1 MRPSLRF
8 VRLLQKGFPNRFL
21 LAKLTH
27 YPVFRK
33 ILDKMLFDKTNLT
46 ILPKDNIVE
55 ITLNKKIEPLE
66 NIVVPSKV
74 VEYFIEN
81 SSTHFIMD
89 FCLCKDA
96 MKCKHYPIDLGCLF
110 MGDAAKNIPKELGKL
125 VSKKEALAHVEKCR
139 KAGLVHL
146 IGRDKIDQTW
156 LGVGT
161 KLPLITVCNCCNCCC
176 LWKMQSHL
184 YETLS
189 SRVKGMPGV
198 KIVKNDKCTGCGA
211 CTEGIC
217 FVDNIKLKDGLVEI
231 DKNCLACGR
240 CVEIC
245 PNDAIELVIEDN
257 DFINKTIERINKA
270 VS

>member
-8 VRLLQKGFPNRFL
+8 VRLLEKNFPKRFL

-27 YPVFRK
+27 YPIIRK

-66 NIVVPSKV
+66 SIVVPSKV
-74 VEYFIEN
+74 VEYFIN
-81 SSTHFIMD
+81 KSNYHFIMD
-89 FCLCKDA
+89 FCLCKEA
-96 MKCKHYPIDLGCLF
+96 MQCKNYPIELGCLF
-110 MGDAAKNIPKELGKL
+110 MGDAARKIPNELGKL
-125 VSKKEALAHVEKCR
+125 VTKKEALAHVEKCR
-139 KAGLVHL
+139 KAGLLHL

-184 YETLS
+184 DAKLS
-189 SRVKGMPGV
+189 SKVKGMPGV
-198 KIVKNDKCTGCGA
+198 KIVSYKKCTGCGT

-217 FVDNIKLKDGLVEI
+217 FVNNIKLKDGLVDI
-231 DKNCLACGR
+231 GNNCLACGR

-245 PNDAIELVIEDN
+245 PNNAIELIIEDD
-257 DFINKTIERINKA
+257 DFINKTIERISKA
-270 VS
+270 VN

>member
-1 MRPSLRF
+1 
-8 VRLLQKGFPNRFL
+8 
-21 LAKLTH
+21 
-27 YPVFRK
+27 
-33 ILDKMLFDKTNLT
+33 MLFDKTNLT

-74 VEYFIEN
+74 VEHFIEN
-81 SSTHFIMD
+81 STTHFIMN

-96 MKCKHYPIDLGCLF
+96 MKCKHYPTDLGCLF
-110 MGDAAKNIPKELGKL
+110 MGDAAKNIPEELGKI

-184 YETLS
+184 DKTLS
-189 SRVKGMPGV
+189 SRVKSMPGV
-198 KIVKNDKCTGCGA
+198 KIVTNENCTGCGA
-211 CTEGIC
+211 CTKGIC
-217 FVDNIKLKDGLVEI
+217 FVDNISLKD
-231 DKNCLACGR
+231 DKVDIGNNCLACGR

-245 PNDAIELVIEDN
+245 PNKAIELIIKDK
-257 DFINKTIERINKA
+257 DFIEKTIKRISKA
-270 VS
+270 VG